1 MKKIVLGLIIILSV
15 ANSFAQDIV
24 SEKYTAHNKGKWF
37 IFWGGNRDAY
47 AKSDIRFT
55 GKNYDF
61 TIQDAVA
68 DDKPKGWHI
77 DYINPARMTIPQT
90 NLRIGYYVSDKYNV
104 SIGVDHM
111 KYVVRQNQTFN
122 VNGTINL
129 PSSEVGSSF
138 NGTYNN
144 TPTVMTENFLKFEHT
159 DGLNYV
165 HAEIAR
171 VDDISKWFKLPNT
184 DKVQINFTEGL
195 GFGFLYP
202 RTDSSLLG
210 KTRHDD
216 YHVAGVGISAKAGLN
231 FTFFKYFFLQ
241 TELKGGY
248 INMYDIKTTFSN
260 DDKATQNI
268 LFFEKTI
275 VFGGIFR
282 L

>member
-1 MKKIVLGLIIILSV
+1 MKRIILVFIIVL
-15 ANSFAQDIV
+15 SFNNIFSQDLV

-68 DDKPKGWHI
+68 DDKPKGWHV
-77 DYINPARMTIPQT
+77 DYINPLRMTIPQT
-90 NLRIGYYVSDKYNV
+90 NLRIGYFISDKYNI

-111 KYVVRQNQTFN
+111 KYVVRQNQTFK

-129 PSSEVGSSF
+129 PNDEIGSQF

-144 TPTVMTENFLKFEHT
+144 TPTVMTDEFLKFEHT

-171 VDDISKWFKLPNT
+171 VDDISSWFKLPNI
-184 DKVQINFTEGL
+184 DKVQINLTEGL
-195 GFGFLYP
+195 GSGIIYP

-210 KTRHDD
+210 KLRHDD
-216 YHVAGVGISAKAGLN
+216 YYVSGIGISAKAGLN

-241 TELKGGY
+241 TELKAGFL
-248 INMYDIKTTFSN
+248 NMYDIKTTYSN

-275 VFGGIFR
+275 AFGGIFKI
-282 L
+282 

>member
-1 MKKIVLGLIIILSV
+1 MKRIILVLVLIFSIG
-15 ANSFAQDIV
+15 NSFSQEANL
-24 SEKYTAHNKGKWF
+24 EKYTSHNKGKWF
-37 IFWGGNRDAY
+37 IFWGGNRDSY

-61 TIQDAVA
+61 TVQDAVA
-68 DDKPKGWHI
+68 DDKPKGWHV
-77 DYINPARMTIPQT
+77 DYINPLRMTIPQT
-90 NLRIGYYVSDKYNV
+90 NLRIGYFLSDKYNI

-129 PSSEVGSSF
+129 PSDDVGSQF
-138 NGTYNN
+138 NGLYNN
-144 TPTVMTENFLKFEHT
+144 MPTVMTDDFLKFEHT

-171 VDDISKWFKLPNT
+171 VDDISNFFKLPNI

-210 KTRHDD
+210 KLRHDV
-216 YHVAGVGISAKAGLN
+216 YHVSGIGISAKAGLN
-231 FTFFKYFFLQ
+231 FTFFKHFFIQ

-248 INMYDIKTTFSN
+248 IDMYNIRTTNEST
-260 DDKATQNI
+260 DKATQKI

-275 VFGGIFR
+275 VVGGIFK

>member
-1 MKKIVLGLIIILSV
+1 MKKIILVFIVILSV
-15 ANSFAQDIV
+15 VKSFAQDV
-24 SEKYTAHNKGKWF
+24 VLEKYTAHNKGKWF
-37 IFWGGNRDAY
+37 IFWGGNRDVY

-90 NLRIGYYVSDKYNV
+90 NLRIGYYISDKYNV

-129 PSSEVGSSF
+129 PSSEVGAAF

-144 TPTVMTENFLKFEHT
+144 TPIVMTENFLKFEHT

-165 HAEIAR
+165 HGEIAR

-210 KTRHDD
+210 KARHDD

-275 VFGGIFR
+275 AFGGIFR

>member
-1 MKKIVLGLIIILSV
+1 MKRIILGFLIVFNFSNLV
-15 ANSFAQDIV
+15 AQELN

-37 IFWGGNRDAY
+37 IFWGGNRDSY

-61 TIQDAVA
+61 TVQDAVA
-68 DDKPKGWHI
+68 DDKPKGWHV
-77 DYINPARMTIPQT
+77 DYINPLRMTIPQT
-90 NLRIGYYVSDKYNV
+90 NLRIGYFLSDKYNI

-129 PSSEVGSSF
+129 PSDDVGSQF
-138 NGTYNN
+138 NGLYNN
-144 TPTVMTENFLKFEHT
+144 MPTVMTDDFLKFEHT

-171 VDDISKWFKLPNT
+171 VDDISNFFKLPNI

-210 KTRHDD
+210 KLRHDA
-216 YHVAGVGISAKAGLN
+216 YHVSGIGISAKAGLN
-231 FTFFKYFFLQ
+231 FTFFKHFFIQ

-248 INMYDIKTTFSN
+248 IDMYNIRTTNEST
-260 DDKATQNI
+260 DKATQKI

-275 VFGGIFR
+275 VVGGIFK

>member
-1 MKKIVLGLIIILSV
+1 MKKIVLSFLAIFSF
-15 ANSFAQDIV
+15 ANSFSQEG
-24 SEKYTAHNKGKWF
+24 SYEKYTEHNKGKWF
-37 IFWGGNRDAY
+37 IFWGGNRDVY

-129 PSSEVGSSF
+129 PSSEVGSAF

-144 TPTVMTENFLKFEHT
+144 TPTVMTDNFLKFEHT

-210 KTRHDD
+210 KPRHDD
-216 YHVAGVGISAKAGLN
+216 YHVAGIGISAKAGLN

-275 VFGGIFR
+275 AFGGIFK